1 MPHIECVKNNGKPYL
16 RLAES
21 RYVKDIGRQ
30 KKFVIKNLGPLSK
43 FDDGKPDFLKRFREK
58 FKNGEIDFDGITY
71 YSNLPTKR
79 TFEIDNDM
87 NYIELKNIGFLFLQ
101 SVYNSLG
108 ISQLLNQIKS
118 DSKIEYDLN
127 GLTKMLVFGRILDP
141 QSKKKTFEDREK
153 SILIGDMNRVSYD
166 YFPGISDKEFL
177 KALHYMGFIIDLHQK
192 VNYGSHEVDPAMY
205 GYFTFA
211 HDPKTNVVV
220 TSDSF
225 GKGKIITRAEVFCPA
240 LICNKITC
248 SLITRRS
255 GTVTVF
261 SLTADDLHGINDQ
274 NTGIIHTIL
283 KSMKKAV
290 ENGTN
295 VFDGSITPSI
305 WGSREPC
312 YENEDLESDVFH
324 RQALEFDKDTMM
336 ELFKNDPSM
345 MRIFSTVH

>member
-1 MPHIECVKNNGKPYL
+1 MYNFKQIPDKEIYVLRFYQGTKGNVIAKVPTGKIVIPAKWNNASP
-16 RLAES
+16 
-21 RYVKDIGRQ
+21 
-30 KKFVIKNLGPLSK
+30 
-43 FDDGKPDFLKRFREK
+43 
-58 FKNGEIDFDGITY
+58 
-71 YSNLPTKR
+71 
-79 TFEIDNDM
+79 
-87 NYIELKNIGFLFLQ
+87 GF
-101 SVYNSLG
+101 YR
-108 ISQLLNQIKS
+108 
-118 DSKIEYDLN
+118 
-127 GLTKMLVFGRILDP
+127 VF
-141 QSKKKTFEDREK
+141 SFEDREK

-324 RQALEFDKDTMM
+324 RQALEFDKELME
-336 ELFKNDPSM
+336 ELFKNDPKM
-345 MRIFSTVH
+345 MRIFSTVQR